1 MSDAP
6 VPVTT
11 GEAARH
17 LNVSGETVRRWAHSG
32 YLRHTLLPSGRL
44 RFDVADLDE
53 ALRQVERQPTP
64 AAPARAAS

>member
-1 MSDAP
+1 MSQDECMSLKAI
-6 VPVTT
+6 TT

-44 RFDVADLDE
+44 RFELADLDE

-64 AAPARAAS
+64 AAS